1 VNTVIAQMAARWI
14 TPIAAVLAV
23 YLIVRGH
30 HSFGGGFLA
39 AAVIGLA
46 VVFRRMTIGAESVE
60 KLIDRGVGD
69 VVASGLL
76 IVIATGFAG
85 FVWGDGFLRSASLII
100 EVPIVGEIVLPST
113 LLFEI
118 GVVVVVVGVVVAVI
132 RELGGTFP

>member
-1 VNTVIAQMAARWI
+1 
-14 TPIAAVLAV
+14 
-23 YLIVRGH
+23 
-30 HSFGGGFLA
+30 
-39 AAVIGLA
+39 
-46 VVFRRMTIGAESVE
+46 MTIGAESVE

-76 IVIATGFAG
+76 IIIATGFAG